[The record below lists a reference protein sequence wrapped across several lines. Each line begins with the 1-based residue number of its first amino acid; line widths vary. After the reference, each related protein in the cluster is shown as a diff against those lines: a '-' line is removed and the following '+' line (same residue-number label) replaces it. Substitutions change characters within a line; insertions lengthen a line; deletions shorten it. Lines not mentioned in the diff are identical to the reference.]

1 MDYKTIVVHI
11 DAHPRRT
18 ARLDIALRLAAKTG
32 GHVIGLFAT
41 DAVPMPRYA
50 GAEWSTALVEAG
62 EQQMEAACSE
72 AQAVF
77 QAAAAQ
83 YPDVSSEWR
92 EDGSGALEAVSLSAR
107 YADLMIAA
115 QHEPDSDIDSRVG
128 ARFAEDLV
136 LSITTPLLLV
146 PYAGRFETLGERVLL
161 AWDSSPQALRAATG
175 ALPLLTRARDVQVT
189 VFDADKNPQA
199 HGEMPGADITLFLS
213 RHGVKAT
220 VSQQRSVEGDIGCAI
235 LSRAADQGTD
245 LIVMGAYGHSRAKER
260 VLGGATRTIFESM
273 TVPVLMCH

>member
-1 MDYKTIVVHI
+1 MEYKTIVVHL
-11 DAHPRRT
+11 DAHPRRM
-18 ARLDIALRLAAKTG
+18 ARLDIALRLAAQSG
-32 GHVIGLFAT
+32 GHVVGLFAT

-50 GAEWSTALVEAG
+50 GAEWSNALVEAG
-62 EQQMEAACSE
+62 EQQMEAARSE
-72 AQAVF
+72 AQAAF
-77 QAAAAQ
+77 QEALAQ
-83 YPDVSSEWR
+83 HPAISSEWR

-107 YADLMIAA
+107 YADLVIAG
-115 QHEPDSDIDSRVG
+115 QHEPDAEIDSRVG
-128 ARFAEDLV
+128 SRFAEDLV
-136 LSITTPLLLV
+136 LALATPLLLV
-146 PYAGRFETLGERVLL
+146 PYAGRFETLGERALL
-161 AWDSSPQALRAATG
+161 AWDASPQALRAATG
-175 ALPLLTRARDVQVT
+175 ALPLLRRARNVQVT
-189 VFDADKNPQA
+189 VFDADKHRQV

-220 VSQQRSVEGDIGCAI
+220 VSQQRSVDGDVGCAI